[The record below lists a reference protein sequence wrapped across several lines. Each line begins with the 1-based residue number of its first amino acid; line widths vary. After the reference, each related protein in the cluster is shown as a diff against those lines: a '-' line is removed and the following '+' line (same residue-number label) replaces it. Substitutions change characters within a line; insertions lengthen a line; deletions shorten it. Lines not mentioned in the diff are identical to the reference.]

1 MSVDSG
7 NRTTITL
14 GCSHDFKDRV
24 KAYAARRNQSLS
36 DAAFDMISEAL
47 KFEDFTVDT
56 DKTAAADDWQ
66 AMVKLTADGH
76 EVP

>member
-36 DAAFDMISEAL
+36 DAAFDMISEVL
-47 KFEDFTVDT
+47 KFEDFVVTT
-56 DKTAAADDWQ
+56 DPEQTAAADDWQ
-66 AMVKLTADGH
+66 KMVADLP

>member
-36 DAAFDMISEAL
+36 DAAFDMISEVL
-47 KFEDFTVDT
+47 KFEDFVVTT
-56 DKTAAADDWQ
+56 DPEQAAAADDWQ
-66 AMVKLTADGH
+66 KMVADLP